1 MIAFVD
7 MAVMVEWQRPEQ
19 DMFEIHSGVACK
31 LNPTHNTPVHLNI
44 VPNIVPN
51 IERAGRQ

>member
-19 DMFEIHSGVACK
+19 DMFEIHSGVARK
-31 LNPTHNTPVHLNI
+31 LNPTHNTNTCASKYCAKYCTKH
-44 VPNIVPN
+44 
-51 IERAGRQ
+51 

>member
-19 DMFEIHSGVACK
+19 DTFEIQSDVARK
-31 LNPTHNTPVHLNI
+31 LNPTHNTNTCTSKYCAKYCTKYGAIH
-44 VPNIVPN
+44 
-51 IERAGRQ
+51 